1 MARKQSKGSLSKTS
15 FVCILNH
22 ILPVRAPVIIAGI
35 PAVIGIPTGIP
46 AVIIPVAVIITAVL
60 IRSVIGGI
68 LKILIFRIAV
78 IAVGIVVILIITVH
92 PGLRRCVLPG
102 IILPLVPV
110 PGIIVIAL
118 VSISVVAGTRSAF
131 PYECKN
137 NGQWYDCY
145 YCYQENRKKGFGQG
159 FFRLLLLRRSSRPG
173 NRLCSFRLL
182 VRLLYGHP
190 FLHLLVKFVD
200 RIGFVRS
207 LVAYRPGAIL
217 LVLIDDKSAVGLIL
231 VNTEGFSSLV
241 ILTDKGPHFISDYR
255 EIMREFGTMEDFD
268 RLLKEIHKREMRLVL
283 DLVVNHTSDE
293 HPWFEEA
300 RKSRHNPYYN
310 YYHWWPAE
318 KGEPPLRLSYFDEEG
333 NAWMYNKSTDS
344 YYLHYF
350 SRKQPDLNWENPEVR
365 QEIFDM
371 MRFWFDKG
379 IDGFRMDSISLIA
392 KDPSFPLIDSKKYPD
407 IFSFYA
413 KEPRL
418 HLYLHEMNRQ
428 VLSKYDCMSVG
439 EGSAVMVDDVAK
451 FVDPAREELNMLY
464 HFDAARIR
472 NTTLP
477 DNPESGID
485 YSLIALKKMFTEW
498 DKAVDKGWPSI
509 YLGNHD
515 QPRMVSRFGSDKD
528 EFRALSAKMLITF
541 LLTMRGTPYWF
552 AGDEIGMRNIRF
564 DRIEDYNDI
573 DTINRY
579 KKAKAEGKDPQAVL
593 DEQKETGRDN
603 ARTPFQWDRSPETGF
618 TAGTPWLKVNP
629 DYTWINVA
637 DEEKDPT
644 SILNYFKKVVSF
656 RKENPSLIYGS
667 YHLLDAENPQSYT
680 FLRKTGADTYL
691 IMLNFSPKA
700 AISTPGIDMSNAHV
714 LLDNY
719 GDRSHMAPQ
728 KDITLRPFEAI
739 VFQLNHPVYESFI
752 DSLDL
757 LE

>member
-1 MARKQSKGSLSKTS
+1 MDSKHVTESTSGQEDIQKTWWKEAIIYQIYPRSFQDSDGDGIGDLNGITSRLDYIQSLGVDIIWLNPIFLSP
-15 FVCILNH
+15 NDD
-22 ILPVRAPVIIAGI
+22 
-35 PAVIGIPTGIP
+35 
-46 AVIIPVAVIITAVL
+46 
-60 IRSVIGGI
+60 
-68 LKILIFRIAV
+68 
-78 IAVGIVVILIITVH
+78 
-92 PGLRRCVLPG
+92 
-102 IILPLVPV
+102 
-110 PGIIVIAL
+110 
-118 VSISVVAGTRSAF
+118 
-131 PYECKN
+131 
-137 NGQWYDCY
+137 NGYD
-145 YCYQENRKKGFGQG
+145 
-159 FFRLLLLRRSSRPG
+159 
-173 NRLCSFRLL
+173 
-182 VRLLYGHP
+182 
-190 FLHLLVKFVD
+190 
-200 RIGFVRS
+200 
-207 LVAYRPGAIL
+207 
-217 LVLIDDKSAVGLIL
+217 
-231 VNTEGFSSLV
+231 
-241 ILTDKGPHFISDYR
+241 ISDYR

-579 KKAKAEGKDPQAVL
+579 KKAKAEYEFDLIIPPNYEVANAV
-593 DEQKETGRDN
+593 G
-603 ARTPFQWDRSPETGF
+603 AA
-618 TAGTPWLKVNP
+618 TAGIQETVQAIVRPGEEGHGFLVHADKERFSLMDRREALKKA
-629 DYTWINVA
+629 YQA
-637 DEEKDPT
+637 SLEYAKQK
-644 SILNYFKKVVSF
+644 ILDQNLEIDQIETECVDVYMDAG
-656 RKENPSLIYGS
+656 RLIYKKID
-667 YHLLDAENPQSYT
+667 LAEIEEEILEGEDHSGQFVETRIKVSANG
-680 FLRKTGADTYL
+680 K
-691 IMLNFSPKA
+691 NF
-700 AISTPGIDMSNAHV
+700 I
-714 LLDNY
+714 
-719 GDRSHMAPQ
+719 
-728 KDITLRPFEAI
+728 
-739 VFQLNHPVYESFI
+739 
-752 DSLDL
+752 
-757 LE
+757 

>member
-1 MARKQSKGSLSKTS
+1 MDSKHVTESTSGQEDIQKTWWKEAIIYQIYPRSFQDSDGDGIGDLNGITSRLDYIQSLGVDIIWLNPIFLSP
-15 FVCILNH
+15 NDD
-22 ILPVRAPVIIAGI
+22 
-35 PAVIGIPTGIP
+35 
-46 AVIIPVAVIITAVL
+46 
-60 IRSVIGGI
+60 
-68 LKILIFRIAV
+68 
-78 IAVGIVVILIITVH
+78 
-92 PGLRRCVLPG
+92 
-102 IILPLVPV
+102 
-110 PGIIVIAL
+110 
-118 VSISVVAGTRSAF
+118 
-131 PYECKN
+131 
-137 NGQWYDCY
+137 NGYD
-145 YCYQENRKKGFGQG
+145 
-159 FFRLLLLRRSSRPG
+159 
-173 NRLCSFRLL
+173 
-182 VRLLYGHP
+182 
-190 FLHLLVKFVD
+190 
-200 RIGFVRS
+200 
-207 LVAYRPGAIL
+207 
-217 LVLIDDKSAVGLIL
+217 
-231 VNTEGFSSLV
+231 
-241 ILTDKGPHFISDYR
+241 ISDYR

-318 KGEPPLRLSYFDEEG
+318 KGEPPLRLSCFDEEG

-428 VLSKYDCMSVG
+428 VLSKY
-439 EGSAVMVDDVAK
+439 
-451 FVDPAREELNMLY
+451 
-464 HFDAARIR
+464 
-472 NTTLP
+472 
-477 DNPESGID
+477 
-485 YSLIALKKMFTEW
+485 
-498 DKAVDKGWPSI
+498 AVDKGWPSI

>member
-1 MARKQSKGSLSKTS
+1 
-15 FVCILNH
+15 
-22 ILPVRAPVIIAGI
+22 
-35 PAVIGIPTGIP
+35 
-46 AVIIPVAVIITAVL
+46 
-60 IRSVIGGI
+60 
-68 LKILIFRIAV
+68 
-78 IAVGIVVILIITVH
+78 
-92 PGLRRCVLPG
+92 
-102 IILPLVPV
+102 
-110 PGIIVIAL
+110 
-118 VSISVVAGTRSAF
+118 
-131 PYECKN
+131 
-137 NGQWYDCY
+137 
-145 YCYQENRKKGFGQG
+145 
-159 FFRLLLLRRSSRPG
+159 
-173 NRLCSFRLL
+173 
-182 VRLLYGHP
+182 
-190 FLHLLVKFVD
+190 
-200 RIGFVRS
+200 
-207 LVAYRPGAIL
+207 
-217 LVLIDDKSAVGLIL
+217 
-231 VNTEGFSSLV
+231 
-241 ILTDKGPHFISDYR
+241 
-255 EIMREFGTMEDFD
+255 
-268 RLLKEIHKREMRLVL
+268 
-283 DLVVNHTSDE
+283 
-293 HPWFEEA
+293 
-300 RKSRHNPYYN
+300 
-310 YYHWWPAE
+310 
-318 KGEPPLRLSYFDEEG
+318 
-333 NAWMYNKSTDS
+333 
-344 YYLHYF
+344 
-350 SRKQPDLNWENPEVR
+350 
-365 QEIFDM
+365 
-371 MRFWFDKG
+371 
-379 IDGFRMDSISLIA
+379 
-392 KDPSFPLIDSKKYPD
+392 
-407 IFSFYA
+407 
-413 KEPRL
+413 
-418 HLYLHEMNRQ
+418 
-428 VLSKYDCMSVG
+428 
-439 EGSAVMVDDVAK
+439 
-451 FVDPAREELNMLY
+451 
-464 HFDAARIR
+464 
-472 NTTLP
+472 
-477 DNPESGID
+477 
-485 YSLIALKKMFTEW
+485 MFTEW

-603 ARTPFQWDRSPETGF
+603 ARTPFQWDRSPEAGF

-667 YHLLDAENPQSYT
+667 YHLLDAENPQCYI

>member
-1 MARKQSKGSLSKTS
+1 MDSKHVTESTSGQEDIQKTWWKEAIIYQIYPRSFQDSDGDGIGDLNGITSRLDYIQSLGVDIIWLNPIFLSP
-15 FVCILNH
+15 NDD
-22 ILPVRAPVIIAGI
+22 
-35 PAVIGIPTGIP
+35 
-46 AVIIPVAVIITAVL
+46 
-60 IRSVIGGI
+60 
-68 LKILIFRIAV
+68 
-78 IAVGIVVILIITVH
+78 
-92 PGLRRCVLPG
+92 
-102 IILPLVPV
+102 
-110 PGIIVIAL
+110 
-118 VSISVVAGTRSAF
+118 
-131 PYECKN
+131 
-137 NGQWYDCY
+137 NGYD
-145 YCYQENRKKGFGQG
+145 
-159 FFRLLLLRRSSRPG
+159 
-173 NRLCSFRLL
+173 
-182 VRLLYGHP
+182 
-190 FLHLLVKFVD
+190 
-200 RIGFVRS
+200 
-207 LVAYRPGAIL
+207 
-217 LVLIDDKSAVGLIL
+217 
-231 VNTEGFSSLV
+231 
-241 ILTDKGPHFISDYR
+241 ISDYR

-333 NAWMYNKSTDS
+333 NAWTYNKSTDS

-579 KKAKAEGKDPQAVL
+579 KL
-593 DEQKETGRDN
+593 
-603 ARTPFQWDRSPETGF
+603 
-618 TAGTPWLKVNP
+618 
-629 DYTWINVA
+629 
-637 DEEKDPT
+637 
-644 SILNYFKKVVSF
+644 
-656 RKENPSLIYGS
+656 SLI
-667 YHLLDAENPQSYT
+667 H
-680 FLRKTGADTYL
+680 
-691 IMLNFSPKA
+691 I
-700 AISTPGIDMSNAHV
+700 
-714 LLDNY
+714 
-719 GDRSHMAPQ
+719 
-728 KDITLRPFEAI
+728 
-739 VFQLNHPVYESFI
+739 
-752 DSLDL
+752 
-757 LE
+757 